1 MNAPG
6 TGATPGDPREP
17 SDSTERHDPAAPHGL
32 RSRLARAPRQEP
44 DPRALDQLRRDLL
57 GLGDGDVAGDAWG
70 EELGVGLAASGA
82 AGELRGDAAGDATRD
97 PASDST
103 ANPGLGRDAWS
114 GPATPPEPPAPV
126 RAVPVPVGS
135 EIPGS
140 TPWMSATA
148 RRPSSGPDRAAPQPA
163 LRGPDPAAPNR
174 AVMGVALPGP
184 DRAAPQP
191 ALPGQDPAAPNR
203 AAMGVALPSLD
214 RAAPQPAASA
224 LARSPEPDQPA
235 PDRSPQP
242 AAPAPTPPPT
252 EPPDDPA
259 RGPSTIG
266 LVRLRLALALLAAAA
281 IPIVVALVA
290 PMILGAGQVDQAHA
304 AQVGGQVSA
313 ALGAELDRDHSAL
326 LLYAANTST
335 VRLATGAGP
344 VSAARADL
352 QPIASVLGDGVPVA
366 VVTDASG
373 TERLRMEDGQFVA
386 AVTDPL
392 DARVL
397 APTLALRPG
406 QVYVSAPFT
415 GPDGSPTV
423 AMTTPLM
430 SSGRPVGLVRF
441 DLSLVSLLADP
452 QSPVGRA
459 GGYSLI
465 VDSATGTLLADTR
478 GAEGDSG
485 TAGADGAGS
494 ALPSPD
500 QVLSSFVRQAGQTV
514 TAWLGDRW
522 SVAYAPLDVSNPA
535 FGDWAVVVA
544 IPAVPVTPPLPLLT
558 ALGLLIALLLALAAW
573 MARQVLQPA
582 IEMDRSRRELSQRLE
597 VAQHDALHDSLT
609 GLGNHRAFY
618 EELDRQ
624 LALSHRYGVAC
635 ALLLIDLDDFKR
647 VNDTAGHAAG
657 DAVLA
662 TVGAF
667 LARHV
672 RATDHAFRIGGDEFA
687 VVMPHTDA
695 AGGLMVAQ
703 RLLAMALEPVASVA
717 QRHAGLAR
725 PVSFSAGVSAVPVPA
740 ESRAELYAQAD
751 AALLWCKRHG
761 RTSVAEYD
769 PARHTLDGQDVIA
782 ELSQAVARVA
792 ADRALRPV
800 FQPVVELVN
809 GRVTGFEGLV
819 RPAAG
824 SGFDDPGSLFV
835 AAERS
840 GRTVELDQACLEVLA
855 AAAVAIPADRSVS
868 LNLSPRSLEA
878 PEFSAHAL
886 ARTLDRL
893 GLPPER
899 VVIELTER
907 EAVDDM
913 DLLRANLEAC
923 RRAGMR
929 IAADD
934 VGSGNAGLRLLSQI
948 HFDIVKID
956 LSLVH
961 GGAARES
968 SLAVLRSLVDL
979 AKHWGSV
986 VVAEGVETPDQLRVL
1001 RSLDVTAAQGYLL
1014 GRPSDDVTVDSVD
1027 LEALL
1032 APPPVPNLPGW
1043 ASIRATP
1050 A

>member
-6 TGATPGDPREP
+6 TGATPTGPREP
-17 SDSTERHDPAAPHGL
+17 GDPTGRHDPAVPSGL
-32 RSRLARAPRQEP
+32 RSRLTRAPRPEP
-44 DPRALDQLRRDLL
+44 DPQALAQLRMELL
-57 GLGDGDVAGDAWG
+57 GLAEESAAADDPGAPPATDPSARTTSPAGN
-70 EELGVGLAASGA
+70 LVP
-82 AGELRGDAAGDATRD
+82 ATV
-97 PASDST
+97 PSDS
-103 ANPGLGRDAWS
+103 
-114 GPATPPEPPAPV
+114 PAPV
-126 RAVPVPVGS
+126 RAIPVPAAPES
-135 EIPGS
+135 PGA
-140 TPWMSATA
+140 TPWAFA
-148 RRPSSGPDRAAPQPA
+148 A
-163 LRGPDPAAPNR
+163 LRGVPETPASDPMDPRESAPRAPDPVR
-174 AVMGVALPGP
+174 AVAGESTSLATT
-184 DRAAPQP
+184 AP
-191 ALPGQDPAAPNR
+191 ATTA
-203 AAMGVALPSLD
+203 
-214 RAAPQPAASA
+214 
-224 LARSPEPDQPA
+224 PA
-235 PDRSPQP
+235 PDTPASVRTPAPTATPAPARTPVPPASPTP
-242 AAPAPTPPPT
+242 ASPAPVRPGPSAAPAPTVSPAPPA
-252 EPPDDPA
+252 PPDDPA
-259 RGPSTIG
+259 RTSSTIG

-281 IPIVVALVA
+281 IPIVVALVV

-313 ALGAELDRDHSAL
+313 SLGAELDRDRSAL

-335 VRLATGAGP
+335 VRLATGAGTA
-344 VSAARADL
+344 SAARTDL
-352 QPIASVLGDGVPVA
+352 APIAPVVGDGVPVA

-373 TERLRMEDGQFVA
+373 AERLRMEDGQFVPVA
-386 AVTDPL
+386 TDPV

-397 APTLALRPG
+397 APTLALHAG
-406 QVYVSAPFT
+406 QVYLSAPFA
-415 GPDGSPTV
+415 GPGGSPIV
-423 AMTTPLM
+423 AMTTPLV
-430 SSGRPVGLVRF
+430 SSGHPVGLVRF

-452 QSPVGRA
+452 QSPVGHA

-478 GAEGDSG
+478 GAAGSSG
-485 TAGADGAGS
+485 ASAADGAG
-494 ALPSPD
+494 AGLPSPD

-522 SVAYAPLDVSNPA
+522 SVAYAPLDASLPG

-544 IPAVPVTPPLPLLT
+544 IPAVPTTPPLPLLA

-582 IEMDRSRRELSQRLE
+582 IEMDRSHRELSQRLE

-624 LALSHRYGVAC
+624 LLVSRRYGVAC
-635 ALLLIDLDDFKR
+635 ALLLIDLDDFKQ
-647 VNDTAGHAAG
+647 VNDTAGHATG

-662 TVGAF
+662 AVGAF
-667 LARHV
+667 LARYV

-695 AGGLMVAQ
+695 SGGLVVAQ
-703 RLLAMALEPVASVA
+703 RLLAMALEPVASVT
-717 QRHAGLAR
+717 QRHAGLIR

-761 RTSVAEYD
+761 RTTVAEYD
-769 PARHTLDGQDVIA
+769 PERHTLDGQDVIA

-800 FQPVVELVN
+800 FQPVVELVS

-824 SGFDDPGSLFV
+824 SGFDNPGSLFV
-835 AAERS
+835 AAERC
-840 GRTVELDQACLEVLA
+840 GRTVELDQACLEVIA
-855 AAAVAIPADRSVS
+855 AAAAAIPEDRSVS

-893 GLPPER
+893 GLSPER

-956 LSLVH
+956 LSLVQ

-968 SLAVLRSLVDL
+968 SLAVLRSLVEL
-979 AKHWGSV
+979 AKRWGSV
-986 VVAEGVETPDQLRVL
+986 VVAEGVETPEQLRVL

-1032 APPPVPNLPGW
+1032 APPPTPNIPGW